1 MSNTIVT
8 LILLLFHYY
17 DIATTNIYISGQ
29 KITCNHY
36 RYVNLS
42 LLKINLLT

>member
-17 DIATTNIYISGQ
+17 DIATTGTYISGQ
-29 KITCNHY
+29 KITCNY
-36 RYVNLS
+36 RYMNLS
-42 LLKINLLT
+42 LLKINLLI

>member
-17 DIATTNIYISGQ
+17 DIATTDTYISGQ
-29 KITCNHY
+29 KITCNHC
-36 RYVNLS
+36 RYLR
-42 LLKINLLT
+42 LTY